1 MTVNENAGR
10 NIPDVRTH
18 EKRALSTITLMAVIG
33 LLTVFVET
41 MLVPALPTISE
52 ELKASSSDLAWV
64 LTGYTL
70 AGAVTIPIVGKMGE
84 MWGRK
89 RVLLSIMLV
98 YMLGLAGAAVSWDL
112 LSLIIFRAVQ
122 GIGMS
127 AVPLLMGMAMDMLP
141 SRMVPVGIGL
151 ISAMI
156 GVGAATG
163 LVVGGVLVALLG
175 WKECF
180 WVVLPVVALPLIIV
194 NRFIPDVQLRRPAR
208 MDAFGAGLLGMAV
221 LSLLLALSQGEMWG
235 WTSAPTIGLL
245 AAAAVLFAAFVTQE
259 RRCQEPMI
267 RLELLRN
274 RNISVA
280 YINMFFIGMVMF
292 MLYQTLPYFLGMPTE
307 TGGFGI
313 SNQVVIGLFLLPNAA
328 AQLVSSPLSGRLGQ
342 RIGHWQVLVIGLVIT
357 SAGLVGMAL
366 LSSSQAAI
374 LITVMIFGTGIGMA
388 GVGNTNLLS
397 CVCSKEVFGT
407 ATSVNSMILTIGM
420 SVGPVAASMIMGGVA
435 SGGSSYANCWIMAA
449 LLALMT
455 VAFTL
460 INRAR
465 LTSGI
470 IGVELQE
477 ARLPE
482 GD

>member
-1 MTVNENAGR
+1 
-10 NIPDVRTH
+10 
-18 EKRALSTITLMAVIG
+18 
-33 LLTVFVET
+33 
-41 MLVPALPTISE
+41 
-52 ELKASSSDLAWV
+52 
-64 LTGYTL
+64 
-70 AGAVTIPIVGKMGE
+70 
-84 MWGRK
+84 
-89 RVLLSIMLV
+89 
-98 YMLGLAGAAVSWDL
+98 
-112 LSLIIFRAVQ
+112 
-122 GIGMS
+122 
-127 AVPLLMGMAMDMLP
+127 
-141 SRMVPVGIGL
+141 
-151 ISAMI
+151 
-156 GVGAATG
+156 
-163 LVVGGVLVALLG
+163 
-175 WKECF
+175 
-180 WVVLPVVALPLIIV
+180 
-194 NRFIPDVQLRRPAR
+194 
-208 MDAFGAGLLGMAV
+208 
-221 LSLLLALSQGEMWG
+221 
-235 WTSAPTIGLL
+235 
-245 AAAAVLFAAFVTQE
+245 
-259 RRCQEPMI
+259 
-267 RLELLRN
+267 
-274 RNISVA
+274 
-280 YINMFFIGMVMF
+280 
-292 MLYQTLPYFLGMPTE
+292 
-307 TGGFGI
+307 
-313 SNQVVIGLFLLPNAA
+313 
-328 AQLVSSPLSGRLGQ
+328 
-342 RIGHWQVLVIGLVIT
+342 VLVIGLVIT

>member
-1 MTVNENAGR
+1 MRMLEEYARCEDSLETR
-10 NIPDVRTH
+10 PIDH
-18 EKRALSTITLMAVIG
+18 LMAARS
-33 LLTVFVET
+33 LTVFVET

-64 LTGYTL
+64 LTGYICRV
-70 AGAVTIPIVGKMGE
+70 VTIPIVGKMGE

-112 LSLIIFRAVQ
+112 LSLIVFRAVQ

-194 NRFIPDVQLRRPAR
+194 NRFIPDVQQRRPAR
-208 MDAFGAGLLGMAV
+208 MDAFGAGLLGIAV

-280 YINMFFIGMVMF
+280 YINMFFIGMRCSCCIRA
-292 MLYQTLPYFLGMPTE
+292 PYFLGMDRGWRLRNLE
-307 TGGFGI
+307 QI
-313 SNQVVIGLFLLPNAA
+313 VIGCSSCPMPPCSLWSAA
-328 AQLVSSPLSGRLGQ
+328 
-342 RIGHWQVLVIGLVIT
+342 
-357 SAGLVGMAL
+357 
-366 LSSSQAAI
+366 
-374 LITVMIFGTGIGMA
+374 
-388 GVGNTNLLS
+388 
-397 CVCSKEVFGT
+397 K
-407 ATSVNSMILTIGM
+407 
-420 SVGPVAASMIMGGVA
+420 
-435 SGGSSYANCWIMAA
+435 
-449 LLALMT
+449 
-455 VAFTL
+455 
-460 INRAR
+460 
-465 LTSGI
+465 
-470 IGVELQE
+470 
-477 ARLPE
+477 
-482 GD
+482 